1 MRKVYNF
8 NAGPS
13 MLPDAVLE
21 KAQKE
26 MLDWHGTG
34 MSIMEMGHR
43 GMNFKVVAEQAEADL
58 RELMN
63 IPNNYKVLFLSGGA
77 TAQFAMI
84 PMNLMSER
92 KRADYVVTGI
102 WSKKAM
108 EEAMRFGD
116 IELAAHLTQ
125 RQHKVALMNQAD
137 WAIREN
143 IDYLHYT
150 PNETIDGVEFQWVPN
165 IGSVPLVA
173 DMSSMILS
181 RPIDVSQFG
190 LIYAGAQKNMGQA
203 GITLVIVR
211 EDLIRKNPVFLTPTL
226 YQYHVHAENSSFYNT
241 PPTYSWYIMGLMLA
255 WMKQQ
260 GGVPHFYKVNQRKA
274 KKLYDVIDNSHGYYD
289 CRVHPDC
296 RSLMNVVFDLGDEHL
311 DQQFLTE
318 AEQAGLMNL
327 KGHRLVGGV
336 RASIYNA
343 MPESGVDS
351 LIAFMLAFAEK
362 NPKK

>member
-13 MLPDAVLE
+13 MLPEAVLL

-26 MLDWHGTG
+26 MLDWHETG

-43 GMNFKVVAEQAEADL
+43 GLNFKHVAEQAEADL

-63 IPNNYKVLFLSGGA
+63 IPNNYKVLFIPGGA

-92 KRADYVVTGI
+92 RRADYVVTGI
-102 WSKKAM
+102 WSRKAM
-108 EEAMRFGD
+108 DEAMRFGD
-116 IELAAHLTQ
+116 VSLAAQSVLREHQVAIPKQAEWSLREHL
-125 RQHKVALMNQAD
+125 
-137 WAIREN
+137 
-143 IDYLHYT
+143 DYVHYT

-165 IGSVPLVA
+165 TGNVPLVA

-181 RPIDVSQFG
+181 RPIDVSKFG

-203 GITLVIVR
+203 GITVVIIR

-226 YQYHVHAENSSFYNT
+226 YQYYVHAENQSFYNT
-241 PPTYSWYIMGLMLA
+241 PPTYSWYILGLMLD
-255 WMKQQ
+255 WMKQE
-260 GGVPHFYKVNQRKA
+260 GGVPHFYKINQRKA
-274 KKLYDVIDNSHGYYD
+274 KKLYDTIDESQGYYT

-296 RSLMNVVFDLGDEHL
+296 RSLMNIVFDLGNEEL
-311 DQQFLTE
+311 DKQFLAE
-318 AEQAGLMNL
+318 AEKAGLMNL
-327 KGHRLVGGV
+327 KGHRLVGGI
-336 RASIYNA
+336 RASVYNA
-343 MPESGVDS
+343 MPEAGVDA
-351 LIAFMLAFAEK
+351 LVAFMLSFAEK
-362 NPKK
+362 NPK